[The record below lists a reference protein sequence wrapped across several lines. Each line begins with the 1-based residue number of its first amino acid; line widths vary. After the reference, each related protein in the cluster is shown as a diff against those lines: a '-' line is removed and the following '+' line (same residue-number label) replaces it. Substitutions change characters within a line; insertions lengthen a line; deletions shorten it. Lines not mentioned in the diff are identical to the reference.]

1 LLSLERFEIIDSQLI
16 IVTEL
21 ADASLMD
28 RFKECRDQGLLG
40 IPRDEL
46 LGYLRDA
53 ADALDYMNE
62 HYGLQH
68 LDIKPENLLLVGGR
82 VKVADFG
89 LVKNFCSARVTVTGG
104 VTPAY
109 SSPEAFEGNVSRFSD
124 QYSLAIVYQ
133 ELLTGLRPFPGTTP
147 FQLALQHTSAPP
159 MLDVLPAEDRPA
171 IARGLAKKPEDRFA
185 RCSDMVASLLKPP
198 QQGATPAAPAGPAPR
213 SGRHSR
219 GLLRSRSSPSV
230 GEDEESLGLP
240 TEVNEKPAVA
250 KALNVRRKETVVGSP
265 VVHCA
270 PAQGR
275 QRPTLF
281 LGIGGVAGITLQ
293 RLRERLTERFG
304 DLHAVPAIQ
313 FLLLDTDRESLRRA
327 RTGESGG
334 ALKPDE
340 TLLMP
345 LFRPSQ
351 YRPRAKELMRWV
363 NRRWLFAIPNSLKTE
378 GMRPLG
384 RLALVDNS
392 ATLLTRLRESISLLA
407 EQTAQGGTLQ
417 SVTPPPEI
425 DTPRICIVASVSGGT
440 GSGML
445 VDVVLAVRHAIAE
458 VQLSSAEIV
467 GFLAH
472 ATTPK
477 PAERDLAR
485 VNTFAALSELGN
497 FCGGPNSVSNGSST
511 PTTGPALFKD
521 CYLVQLGEELE
532 EPQLRS
538 AADGLAEYLYL
549 STATPAQEVINQ
561 YRQETQLRSS
571 ANSPDA
577 VLRTF
582 GLSKITFPAKPLA
595 RTAAEVLCK
604 QFVGRWRGS
613 LDEKGLAKIVSETSQ
628 QIEAL
633 GLSREALT
641 AQFHTA
647 MENVLGDNLDVYFRK
662 LLDKSPMRSLM
673 EGEGTVS
680 KALSRQILNKIED
693 ILGAAR
699 GEQEGDFTPTTVFQV
714 AAGGLARKWSDGLG
728 RSIEQ
733 WLVQIIEDP
742 TRRIKPAVQAIYQL
756 QEHLKT
762 TSTETES
769 QLQRCRE
776 LRTTMHKRL
785 LEGEGAA
792 PGKNGRWFGAG
803 KSQDAPPDPCNKF
816 VEYWS
821 LRILE
826 SCLEKVLKV
835 LGLVSAIITPFAQ
848 DLALCQQKLGHLANT
863 FKPADKAAEEFEQ
876 QALFAE
882 ATAVFPDARNGL
894 VAAAESVLDNLDSE
908 FITKIDREF
917 QDEVLTPNG
926 GLWEVLCSNADLTS
940 TLKPVLQE
948 WASSVILDRLKGND
962 AAKILSES
970 PERMDQAKQTLLTH
984 VLKAEPRLQ
993 LPLTRQ
999 HLLLGLPAGTA
1010 GDSLG
1015 RVVTTAFPQVP
1026 TTLFESARDVVICQ
1040 EVAAL
1045 SISKIAEHLA
1055 AGTPGTIEHAKR
1067 VMAQSCYPW
1076 ALMSPRVAREE
1087 VISC

>member
-1 LLSLERFEIIDSQLI
+1 
-16 IVTEL
+16 
-21 ADASLMD
+21 
-28 RFKECRDQGLLG
+28 
-40 IPRDEL
+40 
-46 LGYLRDA
+46 
-53 ADALDYMNE
+53 
-62 HYGLQH
+62 
-68 LDIKPENLLLVGGR
+68 
-82 VKVADFG
+82 
-89 LVKNFCSARVTVTGG
+89 
-104 VTPAY
+104 
-109 SSPEAFEGNVSRFSD
+109 
-124 QYSLAIVYQ
+124 LAIVYQ

-198 QQGATPAAPAGPAPR
+198 QQGDAPAAPAGPTPR
-213 SGRHSR
+213 L
-219 GLLRSRSSPSV
+219 GLHTKGLSRSRSSPSA
-230 GEDEESLGLP
+230 GEDEDSLGLP
-240 TEVNEKPAVA
+240 TEVVDKPAIA
-250 KALNVRRKETVVGSP
+250 KVLSVRRKETVVRSP
-265 VVHCA
+265 LVNSS
-270 PAQGR
+270 PAQER

-304 DLHAVPAIQ
+304 NLDALPALQ
-313 FLLLDTDRESLRRA
+313 FLLVDTDRDSLRRA
-327 RTGESGG
+327 RAGESGG
-334 ALKPDE
+334 ALKPEE

-351 YRPRAKELMRWV
+351 YRPRAKELVRWV

-378 GMRPLG
+378 GLRPLG

-392 ATLLTRLRESISLLA
+392 ATLLTRLRAIVSLLA

-425 DTPRICIVASVSGGT
+425 DTPRICIVASISGGT

-445 VDVVLAVRHAIAE
+445 VDVVLAVRHAFAE
-458 VQLSSAEIV
+458 MQLSSAEIL

-472 ATTPK
+472 ATTRK

-485 VNTFAALSELGN
+485 VNSFAALSELGS
-497 FCGGPNSVSNGSST
+497 FCSGTDSVSSSSST
-511 PTTGPALFKD
+511 PTPGPALFND
-521 CYLVQLGEELE
+521 CYLVQLGEDLE

-549 STATPAQEVINQ
+549 NTATPAQEILNQ
-561 YRQETQLRSS
+561 YRQATQPPPS
-571 ANSPDA
+571 ASCPDA

-595 RTAAEVLCK
+595 HTAAEVLCK
-604 QFVGRWRGS
+604 QFVGRWRGA
-613 LDEKGLAKIVSETSQ
+613 LDEKSIAKIAGETSE

-633 GLSREALT
+633 GLSRESLT

-647 MENVLGDNLDVYFRK
+647 MENVLGDNLEVYFRK
-662 LLDKSPMRSLM
+662 LLGKSPMRALM
-673 EGEGTVS
+673 EGESTVS

-693 ILGAAR
+693 ILGATR
-699 GEQEGDFTPTTVFQV
+699 GEQDADFTPTTVFQV

-742 TRRIKPAVQAIYQL
+742 TKRVKSAVQAIYQL
-756 QEHLKT
+756 QEHFKAT
-762 TSTETES
+762 ITETES
-769 QLQRCRE
+769 QLRRCRDF
-776 LRTTMHKRL
+776 RTTMYKRL

-792 PGKNGRWFGAG
+792 TGKNGRWFGAG
-803 KSQDAPPDPCNKF
+803 KSQEGPSDPCNKF

-826 SCLEKVLKV
+826 ACLENALKV
-835 LGLVSAIITPFAQ
+835 LGLVSGSITPFAQ
-848 DLALCQQKLGHLANT
+848 DLTLCQQKLGHLANT
-863 FKPADKAAEEFEQ
+863 FKPASKVAEEFEH

-882 ATAVFPDARNGL
+882 STAVFPDAATGL
-894 VAAAESVLDNLDSE
+894 VTAAERVLDHLDSE

-926 GLWEVLCSNADLTS
+926 GLWEVLCANADLTS
-940 TLKPVLQE
+940 SLKPVLQE
-948 WASSVILDRLKGND
+948 WASSVILDRLKGDD
-962 AAKILSES
+962 AAKILTES
-970 PERMDQAKQTLLTH
+970 PEGMDQAKQTLLTH

-993 LPLTRQ
+993 LPLTHQ
-999 HLLLGLPAGTA
+999 HLLLGLPAGAA
-1010 GDSLG
+1010 GESLG

-1026 TTLFESARDVVICQ
+1026 TTVFESARDVVICQ

-1045 SISKIAEHLA
+1045 SISKIADHLA
-1055 AGTPGTIEHAKR
+1055 ASTPSCIEHAKR
-1067 VMAQSCYPW
+1067 VMTQSCYPW
-1076 ALMSPRVAREE
+1076 AKISPRVTREE
-1087 VISC
+1087 AISC